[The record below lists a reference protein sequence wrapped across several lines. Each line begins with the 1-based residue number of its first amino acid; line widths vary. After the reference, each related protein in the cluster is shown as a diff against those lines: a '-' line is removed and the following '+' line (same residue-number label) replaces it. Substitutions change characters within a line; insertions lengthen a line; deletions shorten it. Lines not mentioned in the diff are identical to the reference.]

1 MGLEVRELLARCKI
15 IKRKEESGMI
25 NDKSPWGRRRGGGVE
40 GSSRK
45 QTADESEAADDRLNV
60 TNDSHGERKL
70 ASF

>member
-1 MGLEVRELLARCKI
+1 MTKAPGGGGGV
-15 IKRKEESGMI
+15 
-25 NDKSPWGRRRGGGVE
+25 GGVE